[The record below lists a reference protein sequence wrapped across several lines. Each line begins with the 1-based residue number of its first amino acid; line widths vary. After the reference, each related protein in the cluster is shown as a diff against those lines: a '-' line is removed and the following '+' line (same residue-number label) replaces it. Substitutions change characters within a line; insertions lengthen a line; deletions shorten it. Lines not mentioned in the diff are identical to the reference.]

1 MNVPEPFTR
10 TYGHEPFNLLRNAE
24 DYPVNRAP
32 VLELRDVSLRIPV
45 FSMETRSLKRVLIR
59 SVTGGALRKSGSGAE
74 IEALRR
80 ISCTIYHGERV
91 ALIGH
96 NGAGKS
102 TFLRLVSGIYQP
114 TTGFFRAHCPVFPMI
129 QKSFITSPD
138 LSGMQA
144 AKGHYLL
151 MHGDLRGFDAFIEDV
166 IDFSGLGDFIHLP
179 MKGYSEGMSARLL
192 FSMLTASQHDCLALD
207 EGFGAGDARFFER
220 AQRRMED
227 FIASAGTLLLAS
239 HANELLRQFC
249 TRGLVFHQGQI
260 ACDASLEEALSFYHE
275 RCL

>member
-1 MNVPEPFTR
+1 MVSCRSNVALASQGKDAYSEPI
-10 TYGHEPFNLLRNAE
+10 
-24 DYPVNRAP
+24 
-32 VLELRDVSLRIPV
+32 LELRDVWLRIPV
-45 FSMETRSLKRVLIR
+45 LTIETRSLKKILIR
-59 SVTGGALRKSGSGAE
+59 SVTGGALRKAGAGAE
-74 IEALRR
+74 IEALRG
-80 ISCTIYHGERV
+80 ISCSIRHGERV
-91 ALIGH
+91 AVIGH

-114 TTGFFRAHCPVFPMI
+114 TSGSFLARCPVFPMI

-151 MHGDLRGFDAFIEDV
+151 LHGNLRGFDSFVEDV
-166 IDFSGLGDFIHLP
+166 IEFSGLGDFIHLP

-220 AQRRMED
+220 AQRRMEE
-227 FIASAGTLLLAS
+227 FIGAAGTLLLAS
-239 HANELLRQFC
+239 HADNLLRQFC
-249 TRGLVFHQGQI
+249 TRGLVFDQGLI
-260 ACDASLEEALSFYHE
+260 VCDAPLEEALAFYHE
-275 RCL
+275 RCF